1 MLEQIGAYGAKV
13 RPRLAMQGTG
23 GGSRHIGA
31 AFPIQPGSVSPMRS
45 VPNHIPR
52 PEYADNGEPGE
63 SGSTRP
69 RIYNEEEII
78 RARRAGELARKMLD
92 FANNLASDPS
102 NRYST
107 EDVDRLTHEEI
118 IKHGAYP
125 SPINYR
131 GFPKAVCTSINEV
144 VCHGIPD
151 SRVIEEGHGKHR
163 CFSIY

>member
-63 SGSTRP
+63 SAPLDLAFTMKRRLLEPVG
-69 RIYNEEEII
+69 
-78 RARRAGELARKMLD
+78 RAGWL
-92 FANNLASDPS
+92 
-102 NRYST
+102 
-107 EDVDRLTHEEI
+107 V
-118 IKHGAYP
+118 
-125 SPINYR
+125 
-131 GFPKAVCTSINEV
+131 
-144 VCHGIPD
+144 
-151 SRVIEEGHGKHR
+151 R
-163 CFSIY
+163 C